1 MFCSMA
7 EDVDFFINKL
17 QKVDGFGDTG
27 DFLMSIVKSKVVATD
42 SSATANGTTNSNT
55 EEKAEPEK
63 KTSSE
68 ETSQD

>member
-1 MFCSMA
+1 MA

-27 DFLMSIVKSKVVATD
+27 DFLINIVKSKAVATT
-42 SSATANGTTNSNT
+42 SSTTANGTTDSNT
-55 EEKAEPEK
+55 EEKTEPEK

-68 ETSQD
+68 ERAED

>member
-1 MFCSMA
+1 MA

-27 DFLMSIVKSKVVATD
+27 DFLMSIVKSKAVATT
-42 SSATANGTTNSNT
+42 SSTTANGTTDSNT
-55 EEKAEPEK
+55 EEKTEPEK

-68 ETSQD
+68 ERAED